1 MCTVTV
7 VPHAQGVRL
16 LCNRDERRT
25 RAAALPPR
33 IHDLGG
39 HLAVFPTDPQGGGTW
54 IGVNGA
60 DVIVALLNA
69 HEERRPGLPHHSTR
83 SRGLIVG
90 ELLRCASLRQ
100 AIAAAENLDPCAFG
114 LFRLVIV
121 HNGRVAV
128 ATSAGSASIH
138 CSEERLD
145 APLLLTSSSLGDALV
160 GPPRRRLFE
169 RMVLRH
175 RAGWLEGQA
184 RFHDHQWF
192 RRPEISIRMER
203 RDASTVSRTRVD
215 VTNDGRQV
223 VYEAPLNVA
232 GPDRVRK
239 WCSLR

>member
-25 RAAALPPR
+25 RAAALAPR
-33 IHDLGG
+33 IHDLGL
-39 HLAVFPTDPQGGGTW
+39 HLAAFPTDPQGGGTW

-69 HEERRPGLPHHSTR
+69 HGTNRKSVDHSTR
-83 SRGLIVG
+83 SRGLIVT
-90 ELLRCASLRQ
+90 ELLRCVSLRQ
-100 AIAAAENLDPCAFG
+100 AIAAVENLDPYAFEP
-114 LFRLVIV
+114 FRVV
-121 HNGRVAV
+121 MVQNNRMAV
-128 ATSAGSASIH
+128 ATSAGIASIQ
-138 CSEERLD
+138 CAEGRLD
-145 APLLLTSSSLGDALV
+145 RPLLFTSSSLGDAVV

-169 RMVLRH
+169 RVVLRH
-175 RAGWLEGQA
+175 RAEWLEGQA

-203 RDASTVSRTRVD
+203 GDALTVSRTRVD

-223 VYEAPLNVA
+223 LYEAPLNVA
-232 GPDRVRK
+232 GRDRVYE
-239 WCSLR
+239 WCSWH